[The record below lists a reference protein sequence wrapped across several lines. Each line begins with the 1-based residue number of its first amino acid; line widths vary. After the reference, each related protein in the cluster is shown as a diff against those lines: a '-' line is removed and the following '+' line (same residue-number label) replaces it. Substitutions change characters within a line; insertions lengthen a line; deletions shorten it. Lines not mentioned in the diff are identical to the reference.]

1 MWGFL
6 RGMEG
11 SPLYVYGV
19 IEREDFEFETT
30 GVAGADRVY
39 TVDQS
44 DVSAVV
50 SDIDTVEP
58 DQSDENVRA
67 HNDVL
72 QEALEYDGGR
82 TVVPMQ
88 FGMAFKDEATL
99 KNLLKGAKTTFTR
112 ALDEVEGKVE
122 LGLKV
127 VTGDGADVDAMEIQQ
142 EAAERFDSIAA
153 ATERGGQFSDRL
165 VLNRSYLIERDDQ
178 EAFNEAVG
186 QFEEDYPDLLVQYTG
201 PWPPYNFVDI
211 QIGAKQ

>member
-1 MWGFL
+1 
-6 RGMEG
+6 MEG

-19 IEREDFEFETT
+19 IEREDLAFETT

-72 QEALEYDGGR
+72 QETLEHGGGR

-99 KNLLKGAKTTFTR
+99 TNLLKGAKATFTR

-127 VTGDGADVDAMEIQQ
+127 ITGDGADVDAMEIQQ
-142 EAAERFDSIAA
+142 EAAERFDPIAA

-165 VLNRSYLIERDDQ
+165 VLNRSYLIERADQ